1 MRQGKLVE
9 GGVTLLDVVNHLAGE
24 LADDRVNRA

>member
-9 GGVTLLDVVNHLAGE
+9 GGATLLDVVNHLADE